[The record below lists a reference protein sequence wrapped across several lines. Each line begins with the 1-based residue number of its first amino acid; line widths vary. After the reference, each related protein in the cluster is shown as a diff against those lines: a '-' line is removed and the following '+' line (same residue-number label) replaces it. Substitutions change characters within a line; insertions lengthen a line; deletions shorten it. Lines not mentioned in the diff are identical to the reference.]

1 MLYEETLGVRG
12 KFRLASSINAMRR
25 TTANPQS
32 EEEMAELH
40 FSHEVEGGAVEVLV
54 RQEKPDEDLL
64 LNIFGE
70 TADSTSLFWIKERIT
85 RMLSLNVDGGEFYEI
100 VNTDPH
106 LRMAAAICPNLRP
119 VMYATPYEGI
129 MTSIL
134 RKGLDMKQS
143 VQLIRNLCEVA
154 GIVPA
159 GRPSAPPSFPGKFT
173 LLALPDKLLE
183 VVGLPEEKIRVAKN
197 FSAHLVGDPDP
208 LEYLET
214 VFDSERAIKTLTSL
228 PGINTMTGM
237 HLLQYAYGHPDMVL
251 DGPRL
256 RQAIKRFYNLP
267 EMPDSITVK
276 RLSEPFLRWRS
287 WWTFLLITANETSVI
302 V

>member
-1 MLYEETLGVRG
+1 MLYEETLVIRG

-32 EEEMAELH
+32 QQGLAELH
-40 FSHEVEGGAVEVLV
+40 FSHEVEGGAVEVLI
-54 RQEKPDEDLL
+54 RQQNPHED
-64 LNIFGE
+64 I
-70 TADSTSLFWIKERIT
+70 SLKIYGNSANPSSLSWIKERVT
-85 RMLSLNVDGGEFYEI
+85 RMLSLNMDGGEFYEL
-100 VNTDPH
+100 VNDDPR
-106 LRMAAAICPNLRP
+106 LRMAAAICPDLRP

-143 VQLIRNLCEVA
+143 VQLIRNFCEVG

-159 GRPSAPPSFPGKFT
+159 GKPSAPSSFPGKFT
-173 LLALPDKLLE
+173 LLALPDKLME
-183 VVGLPEEKIRVAKN
+183 VIGLPEEKIRTARD
-197 FSAHLVGDPDP
+197 FTSHLVGDPDP

-214 VFDSERAIKTLTSL
+214 VFDAERAIKTLTAL

-256 RQAIKRFYNLP
+256 RMAIKRFYNLP
-267 EMPDSITVK
+267 DIPDSSTVK
-276 RLSEPFLRWRS
+276 RLSEPFNRWRS